1 MNPHPAQQDHCSKQ
15 EAAASAISEIS
26 PKISGHSLP
35 NQFLA
40 VDREGNDSYS
50 LWQDVQQPESRSRL
64 RVLLLPIRLFWRGG
78 VAELK
83 FLT

>member
-26 PKISGHSLP
+26 LKISGHSLP

-50 LWQDVQQPESRSRL
+50 L
-64 RVLLLPIRLFWRGG
+64 
-78 VAELK
+78 
-83 FLT
+83 